1 MVKISSKHQKFYP
14 ISKRFFGMA

>member
-14 ISKRFFGMA
+14 ISKRF